1 MGDKGLNQGE
11 KSTKKLKKAI
21 IKIILGILSIIISL
35 LGGMSIGKN
44 AVIKNINSSIVSNI
58 SGDNNNVSINN
69 VEDLVNKYNDSLKT
83 IASLTEKNDT
93 YFADYNDLK
102 KKYEEISKEADGKTA
117 VTYKNCGL
125 YVDSVQQQVATDK
138 SVINVDGV
146 SYFSKGIISALAGS
160 DKKVSM
166 DNENIYIGKVVADK
180 VSLFSDKI
188 WVIEKRNS
196 YNNVTKT
203 DSRGNI
209 HANSLYL
216 EYDSSYII
224 YNTNKKYKYISF
236 ILSIEK
242 DAYNSSSVKV
252 SLKDQDNNVL
262 YVQEISK
269 LSEPIQ
275 ITDVDINN
283 CSSLKIEISGNSG
296 HCIVSDAYLYN

>member
-1 MGDKGLNQGE
+1 MGDKGLNQEE

-21 IKIILGILSIIISL
+21 IKIILGIISIIISL

-188 WVIEKRNS
+188 WVIDYKNCDS
-196 YNNVTKT
+196 NVTKT

-209 HANSLYL
+209 HANCLYL
-216 EYDSSYII
+216 KHNGSYTI
-224 YNTNKKYKYISF
+224 YNTDKKYKYISF
-236 ILSIEK
+236 MLSIEK
-242 DAYNSSSVKV
+242 DAYDSSSVKV

-269 LSEPIQ
+269 LSEPMQ

-283 CSSLKIEISGNSG
+283 CSSLKIEISGEMG
-296 HCIVSDAYLYN
+296 YCIVSDAYLYN